1 MCNKKAC
8 YAFND
13 NHAPENWDLWSLTE
27 GDMQQNGYWRQLK
40 LPKRRAW
47 CCSIHCFIKTK
58 HQMKARSQVDDRRA
72 YIRCCKLRHSHLH
85 IKSSNATARW
95 SSFVSILPALQII
108 WLFYDQFKWNF
119 LCSRILS
126 HNLNVIVHLMLKFND
141 ST

>member
-85 IKSSNATARW
+85 IMQRLSLAIIRQHTSCIANHLIVLWPIQMKLFMFSNFIAQFERYC
-95 SSFVSILPALQII
+95 SF
-108 WLFYDQFKWNF
+108 
-119 LCSRILS
+119 
-126 HNLNVIVHLMLKFND
+126 NVEI
-141 ST
+141 